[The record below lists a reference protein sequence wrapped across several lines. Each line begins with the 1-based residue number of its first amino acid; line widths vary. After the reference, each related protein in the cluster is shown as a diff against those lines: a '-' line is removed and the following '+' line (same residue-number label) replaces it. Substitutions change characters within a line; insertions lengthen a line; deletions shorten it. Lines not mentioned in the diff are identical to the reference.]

1 MTEERVVGVLNWIKK
16 ETVLTIATIL
26 AVISMFFIT
35 PDRQYIDYIDV
46 KTLVVLFCF
55 MVVVAGMTNIGA
67 FEWLADKMLCRVK
80 SMRSLVSVLVMLC
93 FFFSML
99 ITNDVALITFVPL
112 TIVVLDTLDKEI
124 KDKWMIP
131 IVVLQ
136 TVAAN
141 MGSMLTPVG
150 NPQNL
155 YLYRISG
162 MEFTSFISNML
173 PFTGIAL
180 GLLIVFI
187 LVFDS
192 RAKNYDKAGSGS
204 GQLSVHSSHKM
215 VTIHKEKLI
224 LYLALCI
231 PLFLTVLRCLDY
243 KILFVII
250 LLGVGIFDRKV
261 FAKVDYSLLFT
272 FIAFFIFIGNMGRI
286 EAFSSLL
293 SGVIKGREVITAAL
307 SSQIISNVPAALL
320 LSGFTSDYKSLI
332 IGINI
337 GGLGTLIASMA
348 SLISYKLITR
358 ENPHI
363 KGKYMIMFTWV
374 NIIFLVVMLMC
385 SCI

>member
-1 MTEERVVGVLNWIKK
+1 MQFTQHILNWIKK
-16 ETVLTIATIL
+16 ETVLTIAAIL
-26 AVISMFFIT
+26 ALISMFFVT

-46 KTLVVLFCF
+46 KTLVILFCF
-55 MVVVAGMTNIGA
+55 MAVVAGLTNIGA
-67 FEWLADKMLCRVK
+67 FAWLADRMLSRVQ
-80 SMRSLVSVLVMLC
+80 SIRSLAIVLVMLS

-112 TIVVLDTLDKEI
+112 TIVLLNTLDKEI

-155 YLYRISG
+155 YLYGISG
-162 MEFTSFISNML
+162 MECTTFISIML
-173 PFTGIAL
+173 PYTGIAL
-180 GLLIVFI
+180 VLLIVLIF
-187 LVFDS
+187 LFDF
-192 RAKNYDKAGSGS
+192 RAKKCDEANAKTGSIACIKADKN
-204 GQLSVHSSHKM
+204 VNIDKKM
-215 VTIHKEKLI
+215 LI
-224 LYLALCI
+224 LYLLLCF

-250 LLGVGIFDRKV
+250 LIAIGIFDRKI
-261 FAKVDYSLLFT
+261 FTKVDYSLLFT
-272 FIAFFIFIGNMGRI
+272 FVAFFIFIGNMGRI
-286 EAFSSLL
+286 EEFSGLL
-293 SGVIKGREVITAAL
+293 SKVIEGREVITVAL

-332 IGINI
+332 IGTNI

-358 ENPHI
+358 ENPDI
-363 KGKYMIMFTWV
+363 KGKYMVMFTWV
-374 NIIFLVVMLMC
+374 NVLFLVVMLA
-385 SCI
+385 IVL

>member
-1 MTEERVVGVLNWIKK
+1 MQFTQHILNWIKK
-16 ETVLTIATIL
+16 ETVLTIAAIL
-26 AVISMFFIT
+26 ALISMFFVT

-46 KTLVVLFCF
+46 KTLVILFCF
-55 MVVVAGMTNIGA
+55 MAVVAGLTNIGA
-67 FEWLADKMLCRVK
+67 FAWLADRMLSRVQ
-80 SMRSLVSVLVMLC
+80 SIRSLAIVLVMLS

-112 TIVVLDTLDKEI
+112 TIVLLNTLDKEI

-155 YLYRISG
+155 YLYGISG
-162 MEFTSFISNML
+162 MECTTFISIML
-173 PFTGIAL
+173 PYTGIAL
-180 GLLIVFI
+180 VLLIVLIF
-187 LVFDS
+187 LFDF
-192 RAKNYDKAGSGS
+192 RAKKCDEANAKTGSIACIKADKN
-204 GQLSVHSSHKM
+204 VNIDKKM
-215 VTIHKEKLI
+215 LI
-224 LYLALCI
+224 LYLLLCF

-250 LLGVGIFDRKV
+250 LIAIGIFDRKI
-261 FAKVDYSLLFT
+261 FTKVDYSLLFT
-272 FIAFFIFIGNMGRI
+272 FVAFFIFIGNMGRI
-286 EAFSSLL
+286 EEFSGLL
-293 SGVIKGREVITAAL
+293 SKVIEGREVITAAL

-332 IGINI
+332 IGTNI

-358 ENPHI
+358 ENPDI
-363 KGKYMIMFTWV
+363 KGKYMVMFTWV
-374 NIIFLVVMLMC
+374 NVLFLVVMLA
-385 SCI
+385 IVL

>member
-1 MTEERVVGVLNWIKK
+1 MIEERVVSVLNWIKK

-26 AVISMFFIT
+26 AVISMFFVM

-46 KTLVVLFCF
+46 KTLVILFCF
-55 MVVVAGMTNIGA
+55 MSVVAGMTNIGA
-67 FEWLADKMLCRVK
+67 FAWLADRMLCRVK
-80 SMRSLVSVLVMLC
+80 SIRSLVSVLVMLC
-93 FFFSML
+93 FFSSML
-99 ITNDVALITFVPL
+99 ITNDVSLITFVPL
-112 TIVVLDTLDKEI
+112 TIAVLNTLDKEI

-155 YLYRISG
+155 YLYGISG
-162 MEFTSFISNML
+162 MECTSFISIML

-180 GLLIVFI
+180 ALLIVFI
-187 LVFDS
+187 LVLDS
-192 RAKNYDKAGSGS
+192 GTGS
-204 GQLSVHSSHKM
+204 GQLTVASSHKM
-215 VTIHKEKLI
+215 VIIHKKKLI

-231 PLFLTVLRCLDY
+231 PLFLTVLRCIDY

-261 FAKVDYSLLFT
+261 FVKVDYSLLFT
-272 FIAFFIFIGNMGRI
+272 FVAFFIFIGNMGRI

-293 SGVIKGREVITAAL
+293 SDVIKGREVITAAL

-332 IGINI
+332 IGTNI

-348 SLISYKLITR
+348 SLISYKLIIR
-358 ENPHI
+358 DNPYI

-374 NIIFLVVMLMC
+374 NILFLVLMLMC
-385 SCI
+385 SCM

>member
-1 MTEERVVGVLNWIKK
+1 MTEERVVSVLNWIKK

-26 AVISMFFIT
+26 AVISMFFVM
-35 PDRQYIDYIDV
+35 PDRQYIDYLDV
-46 KTLVVLFCF
+46 KTLVILFCF
-55 MVVVAGMTNIGA
+55 MAVVAGMTNIGA
-67 FEWLADKMLCRVK
+67 FAWLADRMLCRVK
-80 SMRSLVSVLVMLC
+80 SIRSLVSVLVMLC
-93 FFFSML
+93 FFSSML
-99 ITNDVALITFVPL
+99 ITNDVSLITFVPL
-112 TIVVLDTLDKEI
+112 TIAVLNTVDKEI
-124 KDKWMIP
+124 KEKWMIR
-131 IVVLQ
+131 IVGLQ

-155 YLYRISG
+155 YLYGISG
-162 MEFTSFISNML
+162 MECTSFICIML

-180 GLLIVFI
+180 ALLIVFI
-187 LVFDS
+187 LVLDS
-192 RAKNYDKAGSGS
+192 GTGS
-204 GQLSVHSSHKM
+204 GQLTVVSSHKM
-215 VTIHKEKLI
+215 VIIHKKKLI

-231 PLFLTVLRCLDY
+231 PLFLTVLRCIDY

-261 FAKVDYSLLFT
+261 FVKVDYSLLFT
-272 FIAFFIFIGNMGRI
+272 FVAFFIFIGNMGRI

-293 SGVIKGREVITAAL
+293 SDVIKGREVITAAL

-332 IGINI
+332 IGTNI

-348 SLISYKLITR
+348 SLISYKLIIR
-358 ENPHI
+358 DNPYI

-374 NIIFLVVMLMC
+374 NILFLVLMLMC
-385 SCI
+385 SCM

>member
-1 MTEERVVGVLNWIKK
+1 MQFTQHILNWIKK
-16 ETVLTIATIL
+16 ETVLTIAAIL
-26 AVISMFFIT
+26 ALISMFFVT
-35 PDRQYIDYIDV
+35 PDRQYIDYLDV
-46 KTLVVLFCF
+46 KSLVILFCF
-55 MVVVAGMTNIGA
+55 MAVVAGLTNIGA
-67 FEWLADKMLCRVK
+67 FAWLADRMLSRVQ
-80 SMRSLVSVLVMLC
+80 SIRSLAIVLVMLS

-112 TIVVLDTLDKEI
+112 TIVLLNTLDKEI

-155 YLYRISG
+155 YLYGISG
-162 MEFTSFISNML
+162 MECTTFISIML
-173 PFTGIAL
+173 PYTGIAL
-180 GLLIVFI
+180 VLLIVLIF
-187 LVFDS
+187 LFDF
-192 RAKNYDKAGSGS
+192 RAKKCDEANAKTGSIACIKADKN
-204 GQLSVHSSHKM
+204 VNIDKKM
-215 VTIHKEKLI
+215 LI
-224 LYLALCI
+224 LYLLLCF

-250 LLGVGIFDRKV
+250 LIAIGIFDRKI
-261 FAKVDYSLLFT
+261 FTKVDYSLLFT
-272 FIAFFIFIGNMGRI
+272 FVAFFIFIGNMGRI
-286 EAFSSLL
+286 EEFSGLL
-293 SGVIKGREVITAAL
+293 SKVIEGREVITAAL

-332 IGINI
+332 IGTNI

-358 ENPHI
+358 ENPDI
-363 KGKYMIMFTWV
+363 KGKYMVMFTWV
-374 NIIFLVVMLMC
+374 NVLFLVVMLA
-385 SCI
+385 IVL

>member
-1 MTEERVVGVLNWIKK
+1 MQFTQHILNWIKK
-16 ETVLTIATIL
+16 ETVLTIAAIL
-26 AVISMFFIT
+26 ALISMFFVT

-46 KTLVVLFCF
+46 KTLVILFCF
-55 MVVVAGMTNIGA
+55 MAVVAGLTNIGA
-67 FEWLADKMLCRVK
+67 FAWLADRMLSRVQ
-80 SMRSLVSVLVMLC
+80 SISSLAIVLVMLS

-112 TIVVLDTLDKEI
+112 TIVLLNTLDKEI

-155 YLYRISG
+155 YLYGISG
-162 MEFTSFISNML
+162 MECTTFISIML
-173 PFTGIAL
+173 PYTGIAL
-180 GLLIVFI
+180 VLLIVLIF
-187 LVFDS
+187 LFDF
-192 RAKNYDKAGSGS
+192 RAKKCDEANAKTGSIACIKADKN
-204 GQLSVHSSHKM
+204 VNIDKKM
-215 VTIHKEKLI
+215 LI
-224 LYLALCI
+224 LYLLLCF

-250 LLGVGIFDRKV
+250 LIAIGIFDRKI
-261 FAKVDYSLLFT
+261 FTKVDYSLLFT
-272 FIAFFIFIGNMGRI
+272 FVAFFIFIGNMGRI
-286 EAFSSLL
+286 EEFSGLL
-293 SGVIKGREVITAAL
+293 SKVIEGREVITAAL

-332 IGINI
+332 IGTNI

-358 ENPHI
+358 ENPDI
-363 KGKYMIMFTWV
+363 KGKYMVMFTWV
-374 NIIFLVVMLMC
+374 NVLFLVVMLA
-385 SCI
+385 IVL

>member
-1 MTEERVVGVLNWIKK
+1 MTEERVVSVLNWIKK

-26 AVISMFFIT
+26 AVISMFFVM

-46 KTLVVLFCF
+46 KTLVILFCF
-55 MVVVAGMTNIGA
+55 MAVVAGMTNIGA
-67 FEWLADKMLCRVK
+67 FAWLADRMLCRVK
-80 SMRSLVSVLVMLC
+80 SIRSLVSVLVMLC
-93 FFFSML
+93 FFSSML
-99 ITNDVALITFVPL
+99 ITNDVSLITFVPL
-112 TIVVLDTLDKEI
+112 TIAVLNTLDKEI
-124 KDKWMIP
+124 KDKWLIP

-155 YLYRISG
+155 YLYEISG
-162 MEFTSFISNML
+162 MECTSFICIML

-180 GLLIVFI
+180 ALLIVFI
-187 LVFDS
+187 LVLDS
-192 RAKNYDKAGSGS
+192 GTGS
-204 GQLSVHSSHKM
+204 GQLTVVSSHKM
-215 VTIHKEKLI
+215 VIIHKKKLI

-231 PLFLTVLRCLDY
+231 PLFLTVLRCIDY

-261 FAKVDYSLLFT
+261 FVKVDYSLLFT
-272 FIAFFIFIGNMGRI
+272 FVAFFIFIGNMGRI

-293 SGVIKGREVITAAL
+293 SDVIKGREVITAAL

-332 IGINI
+332 IGTNI

-348 SLISYKLITR
+348 SLISYKLIIR
-358 ENPHI
+358 DNPYI

-374 NIIFLVVMLMC
+374 NILFLVLMLMC
-385 SCI
+385 SCM

>member
-1 MTEERVVGVLNWIKK
+1 MQFTQHILNWIKK
-16 ETVLTIATIL
+16 ETVLTIAAIL
-26 AVISMFFIT
+26 ALISMFFVT

-46 KTLVVLFCF
+46 KTLVILFCF
-55 MVVVAGMTNIGA
+55 MAVVAGLTNIGA
-67 FEWLADKMLCRVK
+67 FAWLADRMLSRVQ
-80 SMRSLVSVLVMLC
+80 SIRSLAIVLVMLS

-112 TIVVLDTLDKEI
+112 TIVILNTLDKEI

-155 YLYRISG
+155 YLYGISG
-162 MEFTSFISNML
+162 MECTTFISIML
-173 PFTGIAL
+173 PYTGIAL
-180 GLLIVFI
+180 VLLIVLIF
-187 LVFDS
+187 LFDF
-192 RAKNYDKAGSGS
+192 RAKKCDEANAKTGSIACIKADKN
-204 GQLSVHSSHKM
+204 VNIDKKM
-215 VTIHKEKLI
+215 LI
-224 LYLALCI
+224 LYLLLCF

-250 LLGVGIFDRKV
+250 LIAIGIFDRKI
-261 FAKVDYSLLFT
+261 FTKVDYSLLFT
-272 FIAFFIFIGNMGRI
+272 FVAFFIFIGNMGRI
-286 EAFSSLL
+286 EEFSGLL
-293 SGVIKGREVITAAL
+293 SKVIEGREVITAAL

-332 IGINI
+332 IGTNI

-358 ENPHI
+358 ENPDI
-363 KGKYMIMFTWV
+363 KGKYMVMFTWV
-374 NIIFLVVMLMC
+374 NVLFLVVMLA
-385 SCI
+385 IVL

>member
-1 MTEERVVGVLNWIKK
+1 MTEERVVSVLNWIKK

-26 AVISMFFIT
+26 AVISMFFVM

-46 KTLVVLFCF
+46 KTLVILFCF
-55 MVVVAGMTNIGA
+55 MAVVAGMTNIGA
-67 FEWLADKMLCRVK
+67 FAWLADRMLCRVK
-80 SMRSLVSVLVMLC
+80 SIRSLVSVLVMLC
-93 FFFSML
+93 FFSSML
-99 ITNDVALITFVPL
+99 ITNDVSLITFVPL
-112 TIVVLDTLDKEI
+112 TIAVLNTLDKEI

-155 YLYRISG
+155 YLYEISG
-162 MEFTSFISNML
+162 MECTSFICIML

-180 GLLIVFI
+180 ALLIVFI
-187 LVFDS
+187 LVLDS
-192 RAKNYDKAGSGS
+192 GTGS
-204 GQLSVHSSHKM
+204 GQLTVVSSHKM
-215 VTIHKEKLI
+215 VIIHKKKLI

-231 PLFLTVLRCLDY
+231 PLFLTVLRCIDY

-261 FAKVDYSLLFT
+261 FVKVDYSLLFT
-272 FIAFFIFIGNMGRI
+272 FVAFFIFIGNMGRI

-293 SGVIKGREVITAAL
+293 SDVIKGREVITAAL

-332 IGINI
+332 IGTNI

-348 SLISYKLITR
+348 SLISYKLIIR
-358 ENPHI
+358 DNPYI

-374 NIIFLVVMLMC
+374 NILFLVLMLMC
-385 SCI
+385 SCM

>member
-1 MTEERVVGVLNWIKK
+1 MTEEKVVSVLNWIKK

-26 AVISMFFIT
+26 AVISMFFVM

-46 KTLVVLFCF
+46 KTLVILFCF
-55 MVVVAGMTNIGA
+55 MAVVAGMTNIGA
-67 FEWLADKMLCRVK
+67 FAWLADRMLCRVK
-80 SMRSLVSVLVMLC
+80 SIRSLVSVLVMLC
-93 FFFSML
+93 FFSSML
-99 ITNDVALITFVPL
+99 ITNDVSLITFVPL
-112 TIVVLDTLDKEI
+112 TIAVLNTLDKEI
-124 KDKWMIP
+124 KDKWLIP

-155 YLYRISG
+155 YLYEISG
-162 MEFTSFISNML
+162 MECTSFICIML

-180 GLLIVFI
+180 ALLIVFI
-187 LVFDS
+187 LVLDS
-192 RAKNYDKAGSGS
+192 GTGS
-204 GQLSVHSSHKM
+204 GQLTVVSSHKM
-215 VTIHKEKLI
+215 VIIHKKKLI

-231 PLFLTVLRCLDY
+231 PLFLTVLRCIDY

-261 FAKVDYSLLFT
+261 FVKVDYSLLFT
-272 FIAFFIFIGNMGRI
+272 FVAFFIFIGNMGRI

-293 SGVIKGREVITAAL
+293 SDVIKGREVITAAL

-332 IGINI
+332 IGTNI

-348 SLISYKLITR
+348 SLISYKLIIR
-358 ENPHI
+358 DNPYI

-374 NIIFLVVMLMC
+374 NILFLVLMLMC
-385 SCI
+385 SCM